1 MCGRFFRHSPRDELA
16 AAFRA
21 ELGHSEAG
29 PAYNVAPGQPII
41 TVRFNAKTNE
51 RTLDDLRWGLIPFFA
66 KDAKIA
72 WRTINARSETI
83 DTAPLFRRAFEK
95 RRCLIAVDGFFEWKA
110 QGKKKQPYAIA
121 LPSEKPFALAGL
133 WEGWQEPETGEWIR
147 TCTIVTAEAN
157 PQLSAIHDRMPV
169 ILREQDYAAWLG
181 EDSAEPEQLKAML
194 KPYDGELVIWPVSPR
209 MNKAEAAEG
218 PEVIEPASE
227 DETAQPKKPRKQ

>member
-1 MCGRFFRHSPRDELA
+1 MCGRFFRRSPRDELA

-21 ELGHSEAG
+21 ELGHSELG

-41 TVRFNAKTNE
+41 TVRFNAKTHE
-51 RTLDDLRWGLIPFFA
+51 RTLDDLRWGLIPSFA
-66 KDAKIA
+66 KDPKIA

-121 LPSEKPFALAGL
+121 LPSQKPFALAGL

-169 ILREQDYAAWLG
+169 ILREHDYAAWLG
-181 EDSAEPEQLKAML
+181 EESAPPEQLKTLL
-194 KPYDGELVIWPVSPR
+194 KPYDGELVIWPVSAR
-209 MNKAEAAEG
+209 MNRAEVAEG
-218 PEVIEPASE
+218 PEVIERAADAE
-227 DETAQPKKPRKQ
+227 ATDPKKSKE